1 LASRAASEHLSEA
14 RRESNRESAIKIG
27 NVFAFPPLASNP
39 DELGFG
45 GRDDKQ

>member
-14 RRESNRESAIKIG
+14 RREIDNAQSKTG